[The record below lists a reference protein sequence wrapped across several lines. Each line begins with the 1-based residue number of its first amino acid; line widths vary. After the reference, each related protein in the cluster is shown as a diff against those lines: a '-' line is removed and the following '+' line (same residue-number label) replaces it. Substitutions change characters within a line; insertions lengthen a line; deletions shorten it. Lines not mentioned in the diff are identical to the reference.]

1 MAEGTDA
8 LTKIGSTVVIDGN
21 VSCEEDIAIE
31 GVLKGGIVTTADI
44 YVESGGTIEAQVE
57 TRNIQIEGTLVG
69 NVEATERFVLMPGG
83 TMLGDV
89 KAPRVVI
96 SDGAKF
102 KGNIEMQD
110 S

>member
-1 MAEGTDA
+1 MADA
-8 LTKIGSTVVIDGN
+8 DTVTRIGSTVVIDGN

-44 YVESGGTIEAQVE
+44 YVEAGGTIEAEVE
-57 TRNIQIEGTLVG
+57 TRNIQIDGTLVG
-69 NVEATERFVLMPGG
+69 NVQASERFVLMPEGK
-83 TMLGDV
+83 MVGDV

-102 KGNIEMQD
+102 KGNIEMQE